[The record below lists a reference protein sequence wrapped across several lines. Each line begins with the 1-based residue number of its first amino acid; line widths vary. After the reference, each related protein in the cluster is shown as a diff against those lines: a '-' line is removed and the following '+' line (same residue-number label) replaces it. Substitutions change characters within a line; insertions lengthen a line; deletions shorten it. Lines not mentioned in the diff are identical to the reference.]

1 MGNVK
6 HSITLY
12 GFCQPY
18 LRGEYTFEDIIRK
31 AKNMGGDGIEIV
43 APQMVKGH
51 PNPSEQWQ
59 EYFTGML
66 KDNGL
71 VPVCYSVYID
81 SGKHYGRFL
90 NEAERFTG
98 TINEMEYAK
107 KMGFSIVRSQDAL
120 LPATMEKLAP
130 YAEAL
135 GIHLAIELHGPWA
148 PSSPIFEEYYNLFER
163 KNSEFLGVVPDFSA
177 FTSGAPGSVL
187 NRIPDDICHK
197 DILMEINH
205 LYATT
210 EIPEEELD
218 AMILARGGDDLDVQ
232 VAHAKLYNTVLPGM
246 KMGTI
251 YYRTKPD
258 YEGFRRLLKYSKY
271 MHGKFLY
278 VDENLN
284 CPGIDYPAFVKIMKE
299 ENYHGF
305 VASEYEGNMLD
316 PTISDE
322 EQVIRHIQ
330 MLEKL
335 WSEN

>member
-18 LRGEYTFEDIIRK
+18 LRGEVTFEEVIQK

-59 EYFTGML
+59 EYFTGIL

-71 VPVCYSVYID
+71 QPVCYSVYVD
-81 SGKHYGRFL
+81 SGKNKGRFL
-90 NEAERFTG
+90 TDAERFVE

-107 KMGFSIVRSQDAL
+107 KMGFSVVRSQDAL

-130 YAEAL
+130 YAEEM

-148 PSSPIFEEYYNLFER
+148 PSSPLFLEYYDLFER

-177 FTSGAPGSVL
+177 FMSGAPGSVL
-187 NRIPDDICHK
+187 HRIPDDICHK
-197 DILMEINH
+197 DILNEINV
-205 LYATT
+205 LYSTT

-218 AMILARGGDDLDVQ
+218 AMILARGGDELDIR
-232 VAHAKLYNTVLPGM
+232 VAHSQLYNSVQPGD
-246 KMGTI
+246 KMGGR
-251 YYRTKPD
+251 YYRTKPEYD
-258 YEGFRRLLKYSKY
+258 GFRRLLKYSKY
-271 MHGKFLY
+271 MHGKFMY
-278 VDENLN
+278 VDENLEHV
-284 CPGIDYPAFVKIMKE
+284 GIDYPGFVKIMKE
-299 ENYHGF
+299 ENYQGF
-305 VASEYEGNMLD
+305 VASEYEGDIYD

-322 EQVIRHIQ
+322 EQVRRHIR

-335 WSEN
+335 WLEV